1 MVSVA
6 TTGAVELKIY
16 CLSLFIKIQNA
27 SEKIGHFPVAKA
39 SVSKW
44 AKCEAIEMNM
54 IFYSRAN

>member
-1 MVSVA
+1 MSVP
-6 TTGAVELKIY
+6 TTSAVELKIS

-44 AKCEAIEMNM
+44 AK
-54 IFYSRAN
+54 